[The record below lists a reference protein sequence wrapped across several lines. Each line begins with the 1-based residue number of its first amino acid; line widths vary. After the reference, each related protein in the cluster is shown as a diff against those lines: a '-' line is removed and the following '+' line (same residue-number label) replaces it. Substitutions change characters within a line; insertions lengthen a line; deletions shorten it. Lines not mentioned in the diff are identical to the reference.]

1 MGSIH
6 QSVLRS
12 GHTVCSPRLYL
23 WLVLPCLQGRSRLLA
38 PQNGKH
44 TRMLSWLILPHLL
57 VLLLAKGGTL
67 HRSNLTGLPN
77 SKLLWQLELVV
88 ARDRSR
94 LKDLL
99 NGKHT
104 RMLNLLSL
112 LPLLAPPLS
121 TMHRLLS
128 TLLAL
133 PPGLLL
139 STLLSLH

>member
-77 SKLLWQLELVV
+77 SKLLWQPELGVV
-88 ARDRSR
+88 RDRAR
-94 LKDLL
+94 EWDPQ

-104 RMLNLLSL
+104 RTLSWLILLHPL
-112 LPLLAPPLS
+112 VLLLAKGG
-121 TMHRLLS
+121 TMHR
-128 TLLAL
+128 
-133 PPGLLL
+133 
-139 STLLSLH
+139 